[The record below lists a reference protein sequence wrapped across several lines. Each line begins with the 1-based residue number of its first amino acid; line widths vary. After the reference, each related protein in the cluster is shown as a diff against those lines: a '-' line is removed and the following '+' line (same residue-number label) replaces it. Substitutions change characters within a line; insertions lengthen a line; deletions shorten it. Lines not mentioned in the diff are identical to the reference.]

1 MTTGMLQID
10 LDKIQTIEE
19 VKAILKILVIAHSGS
34 STCRLQIHTDLVN
47 HMPIL
52 NNLVKDV

>member
-1 MTTGMLQID
+1 MTTGVIQID

-19 VKAILKILVIAHSGS
+19 VKAILKILVIAHTGS
-34 STCRLQIHTDLVN
+34 SNCHLQIRTDLVN

-52 NNLVKDV
+52 NNLVKEN